1 MLIPHTALAA
11 ETLHNLVEEFVTRE
25 GTEYGNYSH
34 NLADKVKQVLRQME
48 QGKAVIFFD
57 PQSSTSHIEIN
68 DRILFN
74 HGQSPGEQD

>member
-25 GTEYGNYSH
+25 GTEYGYYSH
-34 NLADKVKQVLRQME
+34 NLADKVKQVLRQLE

-57 PQSSTSHIEIN
+57 PESSTSHIEIK

-74 HGQSPGEQD
+74 HGQFPGEQD